1 MATVPEIPGVLGV
14 LGVLAPSTA
23 GTGCR
28 TTPPPAAAG
37 TTPPLP
43 WMLSH
48 KIQIPKQIIAHLW
61 SCPQRTCWHFNWRV
75 RWPIPT
81 VQKPTC
87 AICTAS
93 KSGAAGCETEGLSFH
108 CERKTIKS
116 SISANIWR
124 SSSDV
129 QDMMWQPN
137 RGGFTMGDNRHI
149 HLHHKLQTWQWVY
162 TTSTR
167 LPLPLYQHHRHGKTT
182 MSDEGAEGGEKRSQ
196 ASTFQHQGPS
206 QHLQCSKSAVVRKRH
221 ENHVLAPFANRSK
234 QSARVQKT
242 TDDQIPKD
250 GHFILPAPMICTS
263 ICWGSRGSI
272 RSTWLAFLAAQAP
285 KGLVLLWLSPSS
297 WPWRTNHNAT
307 GCCDGLSANPGLG
320 WHPQWKDSMNIEK

>member
-14 LGVLAPSTA
+14 LRVLAPSIA

-37 TTPPLP
+37 TTPPPP

-75 RWPIPT
+75 LWPIPT

-93 KSGAAGCETEGLSFH
+93 KSGASGCETEGLSFH

-137 RGGFTMGDNRHI
+137 HGGYTMGDNRHI

-167 LPLPLYQHHRHGKTT
+167 LPLPLYQHHHHGKTT
-182 MSDEGAEGGEKRSQ
+182 MSDED
-196 ASTFQHQGPS
+196 T
-206 QHLQCSKSAVVRKRH
+206 
-221 ENHVLAPFANRSK
+221 
-234 QSARVQKT
+234 
-242 TDDQIPKD
+242 
-250 GHFILPAPMICTS
+250 
-263 ICWGSRGSI
+263 
-272 RSTWLAFLAAQAP
+272 
-285 KGLVLLWLSPSS
+285 LVLKEGKNEARPPLSNTKAQVSTSNVPNQRWSKMKT
-297 WPWRTNHNAT
+297 PWKS
-307 GCCDGLSANPGLG
+307 CPGTFC
-320 WHPQWKDSMNIEK
+320 K